1 MATSQSSTPNS
12 HIHLGD
18 ASRIVHDIEHSSNVY
33 YVVSGRCHWA
43 LKRKQMLLGHS
54 KSLTSGMMALSLRM
68 LYPLSFGIKWFSRG
82 ANPFLVCPI
91 IKDSKFLIDLISI
104 VVSDCLNQESK
115 AGRLGTLRAT
125 WWKPTPSTH
134 LPIFSTKKVFCFLL
148 PSRNLLSYP

>member
-1 MATSQSSTPNS
+1 
-12 HIHLGD
+12 
-18 ASRIVHDIEHSSNVY
+18 
-33 YVVSGRCHWA
+33 
-43 LKRKQMLLGHS
+43 MLLGHS

-68 LYPLSFGIKWFSRG
+68 LYPLSFGIKRFSRG

-115 AGRLGTLRAT
+115 AGRLGTLSAT

-134 LPIFSTKKVFCFLL
+134 LPIFSAKKSVLFLAPIKKFVVISLIILLTSLSSLDNIRWTKISQIIMVIY
-148 PSRNLLSYP
+148 S